1 MVCSTDKSSFPAMNV
16 EQYKILGCHTIC
28 LSVVQR
34 YICTCIIIH
43 LAIVISSILSQM
55 KSTSYC
61 TQYWI
66 TIGCDLSP
74 SNSCSIRMPKT
85 IGRTNQVILAV

>member
-1 MVCSTDKSSFPAMNV
+1 MVCLADKNSFLVMNA

-28 LSVVQR
+28 LSIVQR

-43 LAIVISSILSQM
+43 LAIVISSILSRM

-61 TQYWI
+61 IWY
-66 TIGCDLSP
+66 
-74 SNSCSIRMPKT
+74 
-85 IGRTNQVILAV
+85 